1 MSWLIELLIEGV
13 REVCSQ
19 FLVDM
24 MDLLTNMFTELVS
37 CDLSLFEDLFG
48 VVKDLYE
55 NAILPLGIAI
65 LLLIL
70 VWQLFKTMFGRGGV
84 TAEDPVELVCRSCIC
99 LFFVIFAR
107 PLANYIL
114 SVAGTPYQWVAG
126 TEIEVESFSDF
137 VNALD
142 ALSAGLGIS
151 TLSITILMLIMQ
163 FVVAWN
169 YFKMLFIIAERYV
182 LLGVFSYT
190 APLAFATGGSKAT
203 NNILASWAKMFGGQ
217 VVLIIMNAWCMKMF
231 LSGYGNLMAT
241 GLGFTQFFIA
251 ALCLV
256 GFCKIAY
263 KLDSYMAALGVN
275 LGRPSNGIGA
285 MGLMMAASRLFS
297 HTSGYFGGTGNASSE
312 NESSSNNG
320 EGEANMSGGSGPIP
334 MSPGGVEPEEMNQ
347 SPVQETEG
355 ESTEAF
361 SADTGFDEVDDQND
375 VLEEMGAAPEMDQT
389 ETEEKDAGAA
399 AIFESNGDQTISTD
413 EEGNPV
419 PSAGDDEMFGNAGM
433 VEDDGETSESFT
445 GMVEDDTEQGT
456 AYAENVEEN
465 DPIPMGEGNEE
476 WSEQA
481 MENGETV
488 PDYPRKEE
496 EMEMPGMDLDSGGV
510 TEKDM
515 DLEGVANSSAGGSF
529 SDGEYDTKS
538 GAKDHASSETG
549 ILNEIGESTISGES
563 IAAESGYSEMN
574 NPDMEVSGH
583 IKEHTDTGKTSSSE
597 LGKGE
602 LLGKDY
608 EREDILNDGVPLT
621 EQDFHEMG
629 SIPSSE
635 KNHDTVPDNFHTVPK
650 SRKELHRGRKDDT
663 EF

>member
-1 MSWLIELLIEGV
+1 
-13 REVCSQ
+13 
-19 FLVDM
+19 
-24 MDLLTNMFTELVS
+24 
-37 CDLSLFEDLFG
+37 
-48 VVKDLYE
+48 
-55 NAILPLGIAI
+55 
-65 LLLIL
+65 
-70 VWQLFKTMFGRGGV
+70 
-84 TAEDPVELVCRSCIC
+84 
-99 LFFVIFAR
+99 
-107 PLANYIL
+107 
-114 SVAGTPYQWVAG
+114 
-126 TEIEVESFSDF
+126 
-137 VNALD
+137 
-142 ALSAGLGIS
+142 
-151 TLSITILMLIMQ
+151 
-163 FVVAWN
+163 
-169 YFKMLFIIAERYV
+169 
-182 LLGVFSYT
+182 
-190 APLAFATGGSKAT
+190 
-203 NNILASWAKMFGGQ
+203 
-217 VVLIIMNAWCMKMF
+217 
-231 LSGYGNLMAT
+231 
-241 GLGFTQFFIA
+241 
-251 ALCLV
+251 
-256 GFCKIAY
+256 
-263 KLDSYMAALGVN
+263 
-275 LGRPSNGIGA
+275 
-285 MGLMMAASRLFS
+285 
-297 HTSGYFGGTGNASSE
+297 
-312 NESSSNNG
+312 
-320 EGEANMSGGSGPIP
+320 

-361 SADTGFDEVDDQND
+361 SADTGFDQVDDQND

-389 ETEEKDAGAA
+389 ETEENDVGAA

-413 EEGNPV
+413 EDGNPV
-419 PSAGDDEMFGNAGM
+419 PSAGEDEMFGNAGM
-433 VEDDGETSESFT
+433 VENDGETSESFT

-515 DLEGVANSSAGGSF
+515 DLEGAVNSSAGGSF
-529 SDGEYDTKS
+529 SDGEYDDKS
-538 GAKDHASSETG
+538 GAKDHVSSEAG

-583 IKEHTDTGKTSSSE
+583 INEHTDTGKTSSSE

-629 SIPSSE
+629 SIPSAE
-635 KNHDTVPDNFHTVPK
+635 KNYDTVPDNFHTVPK

>member
-190 APLAFATGGSKAT
+190 SPLAFATGGSKAT

-361 SADTGFDEVDDQND
+361 SADTGFDEADDQND

-389 ETEEKDAGAA
+389 ETEENDVGAA

-413 EEGNPV
+413 EDGNPV
-419 PSAGDDEMFGNAGM
+419 PSAGEDEMFGNAGM
-433 VEDDGETSESFT
+433 VENDGETSESFT

-515 DLEGVANSSAGGSF
+515 DLEGAVNSSAGGSF
-529 SDGEYDTKS
+529 SDGEYDDKS
-538 GAKDHASSETG
+538 GAKDHVSSEAG
-549 ILNEIGESTISGES
+549 IKNEISESTISGER
-563 IAAESGYSEMN
+563 IAAEPGYSEMN

-583 IKEHTDTGKTSSSE
+583 INEHTDTGKTSSSE

-608 EREDILNDGVPLT
+608 EREDILNDDVPLT

-629 SIPSSE
+629 SIPSAE
-635 KNHDTVPDNFHTVPK
+635 KNYDTVPDNFHTVPK

>member
-1 MSWLIELLIEGV
+1 
-13 REVCSQ
+13 
-19 FLVDM
+19 
-24 MDLLTNMFTELVS
+24 
-37 CDLSLFEDLFG
+37 
-48 VVKDLYE
+48 
-55 NAILPLGIAI
+55 
-65 LLLIL
+65 
-70 VWQLFKTMFGRGGV
+70 
-84 TAEDPVELVCRSCIC
+84 
-99 LFFVIFAR
+99 
-107 PLANYIL
+107 
-114 SVAGTPYQWVAG
+114 
-126 TEIEVESFSDF
+126 
-137 VNALD
+137 
-142 ALSAGLGIS
+142 
-151 TLSITILMLIMQ
+151 
-163 FVVAWN
+163 
-169 YFKMLFIIAERYV
+169 
-182 LLGVFSYT
+182 
-190 APLAFATGGSKAT
+190 
-203 NNILASWAKMFGGQ
+203 
-217 VVLIIMNAWCMKMF
+217 
-231 LSGYGNLMAT
+231 
-241 GLGFTQFFIA
+241 
-251 ALCLV
+251 
-256 GFCKIAY
+256 
-263 KLDSYMAALGVN
+263 MAALGVN

-361 SADTGFDEVDDQND
+361 SADTGFDEADDQND

-399 AIFESNGDQTISTD
+399 AIFESNGDQTILTD
-413 EEGNPV
+413 EDGNPV
-419 PSAGDDEMFGNAGM
+419 PSAGEDEMFGNAGM
-433 VEDDGETSESFT
+433 VENDGETSESFT
-445 GMVEDDTEQGT
+445 GIVEDDTEQGT

-488 PDYPRKEE
+488 PDYPREEE
-496 EMEMPGMDLDSGGV
+496 EMEMPGMDLVSGGV

-515 DLEGVANSSAGGSF
+515 DLEGAANSSAGGSF
-529 SDGEYDTKS
+529 SDGEYDAKS
-538 GAKDHASSETG
+538 GAKDHVSSESG
-549 ILNEIGESTISGES
+549 ILNEIVESTISGES

-629 SIPSSE
+629 SIPSAE
-635 KNHDTVPDNFHTVPK
+635 KNYDTVPDNFHTVPK

>member
-70 VWQLFKTMFGRGGV
+70 IWQLFKTMFGRGGV

-190 APLAFATGGSKAT
+190 SPLAFATGGSKAT

-361 SADTGFDEVDDQND
+361 SADTGFDEADDQND

-399 AIFESNGDQTISTD
+399 AIFESNGDQTILTD
-413 EEGNPV
+413 EDGNPV
-419 PSAGDDEMFGNAGM
+419 PSAGEDEMFGNAGM
-433 VEDDGETSESFT
+433 VENDGETSESFT
-445 GMVEDDTEQGT
+445 GIVEDDTEQGT

-488 PDYPRKEE
+488 PDYPREEE
-496 EMEMPGMDLDSGGV
+496 EMEMPGMDLVSGGV

-515 DLEGVANSSAGGSF
+515 DLEGAANSSAGGSF
-529 SDGEYDTKS
+529 SDGEYDAKS
-538 GAKDHASSETG
+538 GAKDHVSSESG
-549 ILNEIGESTISGES
+549 ILNEIVESTISGES

-629 SIPSSE
+629 SIPSAE
-635 KNHDTVPDNFHTVPK
+635 KNYDTVPDNFHTVPK

>member
-1 MSWLIELLIEGV
+1 MSWLIELLIEGI

-55 NAILPLGIAI
+55 NAILPLGVAI

-142 ALSAGLGIS
+142 VLSAGLGIN

-190 APLAFATGGSKAT
+190 SPLAFATGGSKAT

-251 ALCLV
+251 TLCLI

-297 HTSGYFGGTGNASSE
+297 HTSGSFSGMGSSSTENGT
-312 NESSSNNG
+312 SSNNG
-320 EGEANMSGGSGPIP
+320 EGDVNMAEGNGPIP

-347 SPVQETEG
+347 SPVQETEA

-361 SADTGFDEVDDQND
+361 TADAGYEEPDSQDD
-375 VLEEMGAAPEMDQT
+375 VLEEMGAAPEMDQAEVNT
-389 ETEEKDAGAA
+389 AGADA
-399 AIFESNGDQTISTD
+399 FFENGGDQTIQSD

-419 PSAGDDEMFGNAGM
+419 PGEGKDTMFADAGM
-433 VEDDGETSESFT
+433 IENDEETAGNFAGTVEDES
-445 GMVEDDTEQGT
+445 EQGT
-456 AYAENVEEN
+456 AYAESVEDNE
-465 DPIPMGEGNEE
+465 PIPMGEGNEE
-476 WSEQA
+476 WTGQT
-481 MENGETV
+481 MENGEGV
-488 PDYPRKEE
+488 PDYPREDE
-496 EMEMPGMDLDSGGV
+496 EMEIPGMDLDSGGM

-515 DLEGVANSSAGGSF
+515 DLEGVTSGSAGSGL
-529 SDGEYDTKS
+529 SDGEYIS
-538 GAKDHASSETG
+538 GNSTQDLHSSGPG
-549 ILNEIGESTISGES
+549 ILNEIGESTV
-563 IAAESGYSEMN
+563 SEPGFSETT
-574 NPDMEVSGH
+574 NPDMEVSGR
-583 IKEHTDTGKTSSSE
+583 IQEHSDSDTLSSRE
-597 LGKGE
+597 AGKGE
-602 LLGKDY
+602 IHGKDFRRD
-608 EREDILNDGVPLT
+608 EFLREGSPLT
-621 EQDFHEMG
+621 EQDFKEMG
-629 SIPSSE
+629 GIPSSE
-635 KNHDTVPDNFHTVPK
+635 KYQEHFTDDFHTVPR
-650 SRKELHRGRKDDT
+650 SRRDIHRSRKDDT
-663 EF
+663 EY

>member
-419 PSAGDDEMFGNAGM
+419 PSAGEDEMFGNAGM

>member
-13 REVCSQ
+13 REICSQ

-24 MDLLTNMFTELVS
+24 MDLLTNTFTELVS

-55 NAILPLGIAI
+55 KAILPFGVAI

-70 VWQLFKTMFGRGGV
+70 IWQLFKTMFGRGGV

-142 ALSAGLGIS
+142 VLSAGLGIN

-190 APLAFATGGSKAT
+190 SPLAFATGGSKAT
-203 NNILASWAKMFGGQ
+203 NNILSSWAKMFGGQ

-251 ALCLV
+251 TLCLI

-285 MGLMMAASRLFS
+285 MGLMMAVSRLFS
-297 HTSGYFGGTGNASSE
+297 HTSGSFSGMGNAE
-312 NESSSNNG
+312 NETASNNG
-320 EGEANMSGGSGPIP
+320 EGDANMAEGNGSIP

-347 SPVQETEG
+347 PPVQETEE

-361 SADTGFDEVDDQND
+361 TADAGYDEPDSHNG
-375 VLEEMGAAPEMDQT
+375 VLDEMGAAPEMDQA
-389 ETEEKDAGAA
+389 EANPAEAGPV
-399 AIFESNGDQTISTD
+399 FESSGDQTIQSD

-419 PSAGDDEMFGNAGM
+419 AGDGKDTMFADAGM
-433 VEDDGETSESFT
+433 IENDEETAGNFAGTVEDES
-445 GMVEDDTEQGT
+445 EQGT
-456 AYAENVEEN
+456 AYAENVEDNE
-465 DPIPMGEGNEE
+465 PIPMGEGNEE
-476 WSEQA
+476 WTSQA
-481 MENGETV
+481 MENTEGV
-488 PDYPRKEE
+488 MDYPREDE
-496 EMEMPGMDLDSGGV
+496 EMEIPEMDFDSGGI
-510 TEKDM
+510 TEKAM
-515 DLEGVANSSAGGSF
+515 DIEGVTSGSAGSVL
-529 SDGEYDTKS
+529 SDGEHIS
-538 GAKDHASSETG
+538 GNSTQDLQSAGQG
-549 ILNEIGESTISGES
+549 ILNEIGES
-563 IAAESGYSEMN
+563 AVYESGFSETS
-574 NPDMEVSGH
+574 NPDMEVSGR
-583 IKEHTDTGKTSSSE
+583 IQEHNDSDTFSSRDA
-597 LGKGE
+597 GKGE
-602 LLGKDY
+602 LQGKGFNRD
-608 EREDILNDGVPLT
+608 EFIREGSPLT
-621 EQDFHEMG
+621 EHDFKEMG
-629 SIPSSE
+629 GIPSSGE
-635 KNHDTVPDNFHTVPK
+635 NQEHFTDDFHTVPR
-650 SRKELHRGRKDDT
+650 SRRDIHRSRKDDT
-663 EF
+663 EY

>member
-1 MSWLIELLIEGV
+1 MSWVIDLLIEGV

-84 TAEDPVELVCRSCIC
+84 TAEDPVELVCRSCIS

-190 APLAFATGGSKAT
+190 SPLAFATGGSKAT

-312 NESSSNNG
+312 NESSTNNG

-361 SADTGFDEVDDQND
+361 SADTGFDEADDQND

-399 AIFESNGDQTISTD
+399 AIFESNGDQTILTD
-413 EEGNPV
+413 EDGNPV
-419 PSAGDDEMFGNAGM
+419 PSAGEDEMFGNAGM
-433 VEDDGETSESFT
+433 VENDGETSESFT

-488 PDYPRKEE
+488 PDYPREEE
-496 EMEMPGMDLDSGGV
+496 EMEMPGMDLVSGGV

-515 DLEGVANSSAGGSF
+515 DLEGAANSSAGGSF
-529 SDGEYDTKS
+529 SAGEYDAKS
-538 GAKDHASSETG
+538 GAKDHVSSESG

-629 SIPSSE
+629 SIPSAE
-635 KNHDTVPDNFHTVPK
+635 KNYDTVPDNFHTVPK

>member
-182 LLGVFSYT
+182 LLGVLSYT

>member
-1 MSWLIELLIEGV
+1 M
-13 REVCSQ
+13 
-19 FLVDM
+19 
-24 MDLLTNMFTELVS
+24 
-37 CDLSLFEDLFG
+37 
-48 VVKDLYE
+48 
-55 NAILPLGIAI
+55 
-65 LLLIL
+65 
-70 VWQLFKTMFGRGGV
+70 
-84 TAEDPVELVCRSCIC
+84 
-99 LFFVIFAR
+99 IFAR

-190 APLAFATGGSKAT
+190 SPLAFATGGSKAT

-297 HTSGYFGGTGNASSE
+297 HTSGYFGGTGSASSE
-312 NESSSNNG
+312 NESSSNTG

-361 SADTGFDEVDDQND
+361 SADTGFDQVDDQND

-389 ETEEKDAGAA
+389 ETEENDAGAA

-413 EEGNPV
+413 EDGNPV
-419 PSAGDDEMFGNAGM
+419 PSAGEDEMFGNAGM
-433 VEDDGETSESFT
+433 VENDGETSESFT

-465 DPIPMGEGNEE
+465 EPIPMGKASEE

-515 DLEGVANSSAGGSF
+515 DLEGAANSSAGGSF
-529 SDGEYDTKS
+529 SDGEYDAKS
-538 GAKDHASSETG
+538 GVKDHVSSEAG
-549 ILNEIGESTISGES
+549 ILNEIGESTISGER

-629 SIPSSE
+629 SIPSAE
-635 KNHDTVPDNFHTVPK
+635 KNYDTVPDNFHTVPK

>member
-142 ALSAGLGIS
+142 VLSAGLGIS

-190 APLAFATGGSKAT
+190 SPLAFATGGSKAT

-334 MSPGGVEPEEMNQ
+334 MSPGGVEPEEMIQ

-355 ESTEAF
+355 ENTEAF
-361 SADTGFDEVDDQND
+361 SADTGFDEADDQND

-389 ETEEKDAGAA
+389 KTEEKDAGAA
-399 AIFESNGDQTISTD
+399 AIFESNGDQTILTD
-413 EEGNPV
+413 EDGNPV
-419 PSAGDDEMFGNAGM
+419 PNAGEAEMFGNAGM
-433 VEDDGETSESFT
+433 VENDGETSESFT

-465 DPIPMGEGNEE
+465 EPIPMGEGNEE

-488 PDYPRKEE
+488 PDYPREEE
-496 EMEMPGMDLDSGGV
+496 EMEMPGMDLDSVGV

-515 DLEGVANSSAGGSF
+515 DLEGAANSSAGGSF
-529 SDGEYDTKS
+529 SDGEYDAKS

-629 SIPSSE
+629 SIPSAE
-635 KNHDTVPDNFHTVPK
+635 KNYDTVPDNFHTVPK

>member
-190 APLAFATGGSKAT
+190 SPLAFATGGSKAT

-263 KLDSYMAALGVN
+263 KLDSYMAAG
-275 LGRPSNGIGA
+275 GGI
-285 MGLMMAASRLFS
+285 
-297 HTSGYFGGTGNASSE
+297 
-312 NESSSNNG
+312 
-320 EGEANMSGGSGPIP
+320 
-334 MSPGGVEPEEMNQ
+334 
-347 SPVQETEG
+347 
-355 ESTEAF
+355 
-361 SADTGFDEVDDQND
+361 
-375 VLEEMGAAPEMDQT
+375 
-389 ETEEKDAGAA
+389 
-399 AIFESNGDQTISTD
+399 
-413 EEGNPV
+413 
-419 PSAGDDEMFGNAGM
+419 
-433 VEDDGETSESFT
+433 
-445 GMVEDDTEQGT
+445 
-456 AYAENVEEN
+456 
-465 DPIPMGEGNEE
+465 
-476 WSEQA
+476 
-481 MENGETV
+481 
-488 PDYPRKEE
+488 
-496 EMEMPGMDLDSGGV
+496 
-510 TEKDM
+510 
-515 DLEGVANSSAGGSF
+515 
-529 SDGEYDTKS
+529 
-538 GAKDHASSETG
+538 
-549 ILNEIGESTISGES
+549 IG
-563 IAAESGYSEMN
+563 
-574 NPDMEVSGH
+574 
-583 IKEHTDTGKTSSSE
+583 
-597 LGKGE
+597 
-602 LLGKDY
+602 
-608 EREDILNDGVPLT
+608 
-621 EQDFHEMG
+621 
-629 SIPSSE
+629 
-635 KNHDTVPDNFHTVPK
+635 
-650 SRKELHRGRKDDT
+650 
-663 EF
+663 

>member
-190 APLAFATGGSKAT
+190 SPLAFATGGSKAT

-297 HTSGYFGGTGNASSE
+297 HTSGYFGGTGSASSE
-312 NESSSNNG
+312 NESSSNTG

-361 SADTGFDEVDDQND
+361 SADTGFDQVDDQND

-389 ETEEKDAGAA
+389 ETEENDAGAA

-413 EEGNPV
+413 EDGNPV
-419 PSAGDDEMFGNAGM
+419 PSAGEDEMFGNAGM
-433 VEDDGETSESFT
+433 VENDGETSESFT

-465 DPIPMGEGNEE
+465 DPIPMGEASEE

-515 DLEGVANSSAGGSF
+515 DLEGAVNSSAGGSF
-529 SDGEYDTKS
+529 SDGEYDAKS
-538 GAKDHASSETG
+538 GAKDHVSSEAG
-549 ILNEIGESTISGES
+549 ILNEIGESTISGER

-583 IKEHTDTGKTSSSE
+583 IKEHTDTGKMSSSE

-629 SIPSSE
+629 SIPSAE
-635 KNHDTVPDNFHTVPK
+635 KNYDTVPDNFHTVPK

>member
-389 ETEEKDAGAA
+389 ETEENDAGTA
-399 AIFESNGDQTISTD
+399 AISESNGDQTISTD
-413 EEGNPV
+413 EDCNPV
-419 PSAGDDEMFGNAGM
+419 PSAGEDEMFGNAGM
-433 VEDDGETSESFT
+433 VENDGETSESFT

-583 IKEHTDTGKTSSSE
+583 IKEHTYTGKTSSSE

>member
-13 REVCSQ
+13 REICSQ

-24 MDLLTNMFTELVS
+24 MDLLTNTFTEVVS

-55 NAILPLGIAI
+55 NAILPFGVAI

-137 VNALD
+137 VNTLD
-142 ALSAGLGIS
+142 VLSAGLGIS

-190 APLAFATGGSKAT
+190 SPLAFATGGSKAT

-251 ALCLV
+251 TLCLI

-297 HTSGYFGGTGNASSE
+297 HASGAFSGMG
-312 NESSSNNG
+312 SSSAENGTAPNNG
-320 EGEANMSGGSGPIP
+320 EGDANMAEGNGPIP

-347 SPVQETEG
+347 TPVQETEA
-355 ESTEAF
+355 ESTDAF
-361 SADTGFDEVDDQND
+361 TADAGYDEPDGQND
-375 VLEEMGAAPEMDQT
+375 VLEEMGAAPEMDQGEVNT
-389 ETEEKDAGAA
+389 PEADAF
-399 AIFESNGDQTISTD
+399 FESSGEQTVQSD
-413 EEGNPV
+413 KEGNP
-419 PSAGDDEMFGNAGM
+419 
-433 VEDDGETSESFT
+433 VEDDGESTMFTDAGMIENDEETDGNFT
-445 GMVEDDTEQGT
+445 GTVEDESEPGT
-456 AYAENVEEN
+456 AYAENVEDNE
-465 DPIPMGEGNEE
+465 PIPMGEGNDE
-476 WSEQA
+476 WTGQA
-481 MENGETV
+481 MENAEGV
-488 PDYPRKEE
+488 MDYPREDE
-496 EMEMPGMDLDSGGV
+496 EMEMPEMDLDSGGMA
-510 TEKDM
+510 EKDM
-515 DLEGVANSSAGGSF
+515 DLEGVTNGSAGSGQ
-529 SDGEYDTKS
+529 SDGEHIS
-538 GAKDHASSETG
+538 GNSTQELHSDGQG
-549 ILNEIGESTISGES
+549 ILGEIGENTVHEPGF
-563 IAAESGYSEMN
+563 SETT
-574 NPDMEVSGH
+574 NPDMEVSGR
-583 IKEHTDTGKTSSSE
+583 IQEHNDSDTFSSRDEGKR
-597 LGKGE
+597 GIQ
-602 LLGKDY
+602 GKDFSRD
-608 EREDILNDGVPLT
+608 EFLREGSPLT
-621 EQDFHEMG
+621 EHDFKEMDGIPSYENYQDQFTDDFHA
-629 SIPSSE
+629 
-635 KNHDTVPDNFHTVPK
+635 VPR
-650 SRKELHRGRKDDT
+650 SRREIHRSRKDDT
-663 EF
+663 EY

>member
-37 CDLSLFEDLFG
+37 CDLSLFEELFG

-126 TEIEVESFSDF
+126 TDIEIESFSDF

-142 ALSAGLGIS
+142 AISAGLGIS

-163 FVVAWN
+163 FVIAWN

-190 APLAFATGGSKAT
+190 SPLAFATGGSKAT

-241 GLGFTQFFIA
+241 GLGFTKFFIA

-297 HTSGYFGGTGNASSE
+297 HTSGYFGGTENASSE
-312 NESSSNNG
+312 NGSSSNSG

-334 MSPGGVEPEEMNQ
+334 MSPSGVEPEEMNQ
-347 SPVQETEG
+347 SMGQETEG
-355 ESTEAF
+355 ESTDAILEDA
-361 SADTGFDEVDDQND
+361 GFDEVNNQND
-375 VLEEMGAAPEMDQT
+375 VLEEMGVASEMDQT
-389 ETEEKDAGAA
+389 EAEESDVGTA
-399 AIFESNGDQTISTD
+399 AIFESNGDQTIPSD
-413 EEGNPV
+413 EDGNPV
-419 PSAGDDEMFGNAGM
+419 PSAGEDEMFGTPGM
-433 VEDDGETSESFT
+433 VENDGEPSESFT

-465 DPIPMGEGNEE
+465 EPIPMGEASEE
-476 WSEQA
+476 WSGQA
-481 MENGETV
+481 MENEANV
-488 PDYPRKEE
+488 PDYPREEE
-496 EMEMPGMDLDSGGV
+496 EMEIQGMDLDSGGV
-510 TEKDM
+510 AEKDM
-515 DLEGVANSSAGGSF
+515 DLEGTTTSSAGGSF
-529 SDGEYDTKS
+529 SDGEYDAGA
-538 GAKDHASSETG
+538 GAKDHVSSEAG

-563 IAAESGYSEMN
+563 IAAGSGYSEMN
-574 NPDMEVSGH
+574 DLDMEVSGH
-583 IKEHTDTGKTSSSE
+583 IKDHADTGKISSPEFGKGHS
-597 LGKGE
+597 LGKG
-602 LLGKDY
+602 Y
-608 EREDILNDGVPLT
+608 EREDTLNDGVPLT

-629 SIPSSE
+629 SIPSAD
-635 KNHDTVPDNFHTVPK
+635 KIHDTVPDDFHTVPRT
-650 SRKELHRGRKDDT
+650 RKELHRGRKDET

>member
-433 VEDDGETSESFT
+433 VEDDGETTESFT

-529 SDGEYDTKS
+529 SDGEYDAKS

>member
-70 VWQLFKTMFGRGGV
+70 VWQLFKTMFGRGSV

>member
-389 ETEEKDAGAA
+389 ETEENDAGTA

-413 EEGNPV
+413 EDCNPV
-419 PSAGDDEMFGNAGM
+419 PSAGEDEMFGNAGM
-433 VEDDGETSESFT
+433 VENDGETSESFT

-529 SDGEYDTKS
+529 SDGEYDAKS

-629 SIPSSE
+629 SIPSAE
-635 KNHDTVPDNFHTVPK
+635 KIYDTVPDNFHTVPK

>member
-1 MSWLIELLIEGV
+1 MI
-13 REVCSQ
+13 
-19 FLVDM
+19 
-24 MDLLTNMFTELVS
+24 
-37 CDLSLFEDLFG
+37 
-48 VVKDLYE
+48 
-55 NAILPLGIAI
+55 
-65 LLLIL
+65 
-70 VWQLFKTMFGRGGV
+70 
-84 TAEDPVELVCRSCIC
+84 
-99 LFFVIFAR
+99 
-107 PLANYIL
+107 
-114 SVAGTPYQWVAG
+114 
-126 TEIEVESFSDF
+126 
-137 VNALD
+137 
-142 ALSAGLGIS
+142 
-151 TLSITILMLIMQ
+151 
-163 FVVAWN
+163 
-169 YFKMLFIIAERYV
+169 
-182 LLGVFSYT
+182 
-190 APLAFATGGSKAT
+190 
-203 NNILASWAKMFGGQ
+203 
-217 VVLIIMNAWCMKMF
+217 
-231 LSGYGNLMAT
+231 
-241 GLGFTQFFIA
+241 
-251 ALCLV
+251 
-256 GFCKIAY
+256 
-263 KLDSYMAALGVN
+263 
-275 LGRPSNGIGA
+275 
-285 MGLMMAASRLFS
+285 AASRLFS

-389 ETEEKDAGAA
+389 ETEENDAGTA
-399 AIFESNGDQTISTD
+399 AISESNGDQTISTD
-413 EEGNPV
+413 EDCNPV
-419 PSAGDDEMFGNAGM
+419 PSAGEDEMFGNAGM
-433 VEDDGETSESFT
+433 VENDGETSESFT

-529 SDGEYDTKS
+529 SDGEYDAKS

-629 SIPSSE
+629 SIPSAE
-635 KNHDTVPDNFHTVPK
+635 KIYDTVPDNFHTVPK

>member
-190 APLAFATGGSKAT
+190 SPLAFATGGSKAT

-312 NESSSNNG
+312 NESSSNTG

-389 ETEEKDAGAA
+389 ETKENDAGAA

-413 EEGNPV
+413 EDGNPV
-419 PSAGDDEMFGNAGM
+419 PSAGEDEMFGNAGM
-433 VEDDGETSESFT
+433 VENDGETSESFT

-465 DPIPMGEGNEE
+465 DPIPMGEASEE

>member
-190 APLAFATGGSKAT
+190 SPLAFATGGSKAT

-389 ETEEKDAGAA
+389 ETEEKDAGTA

-413 EEGNPV
+413 EDGNPV
-419 PSAGDDEMFGNAGM
+419 PSAGEDEMFGNAGM
-433 VEDDGETSESFT
+433 VENDGETSESFT

-529 SDGEYDTKS
+529 SDGEYDAKS

-608 EREDILNDGVPLT
+608 EREDTLNDGVPLT

>member
-70 VWQLFKTMFGRGGV
+70 IWQLFKTMFGRGGV

-142 ALSAGLGIS
+142 TLSAGLGIS

-169 YFKMLFIIAERYV
+169 YFKMLFVIAERYV

-190 APLAFATGGSKAT
+190 SPLAFATGGSKAT

-251 ALCLV
+251 VLCLV

-297 HTSGYFGGTGNASSE
+297 HTSGYFGGTGNDSSE
-312 NESSSNNG
+312 NESSSNTG

-334 MSPGGVEPEEMNQ
+334 MSPGGIEPEEMNQ
-347 SPVQETEG
+347 SPVRETEG

-361 SADTGFDEVDDQND
+361 SADTGFDEADNQND
-375 VLEEMGAAPEMDQT
+375 VLEEMGAAPEMNQA
-389 ETEEKDAGAA
+389 ETEENDAGTL
-399 AIFESNGDQTISTD
+399 AIFESNGDQTIPTD
-413 EEGNPV
+413 EEGNPL
-419 PSAGDDEMFGNAGM
+419 PSTREDEMFGNAGM
-433 VEDDGETSESFT
+433 VENDGETSESFT

-456 AYAENVEEN
+456 AYAENVEGNE
-465 DPIPMGEGNEE
+465 PISMGEASEE

-488 PDYPRKEE
+488 PDYPREE
-496 EMEMPGMDLDSGGV
+496 EKMEIPGMDLDSGGA

-515 DLEGVANSSAGGSF
+515 DLEGATNSSAGGSF

-538 GAKDHASSETG
+538 GAKDHVSSEAG

-583 IKEHTDTGKTSSSE
+583 IKEYTDTGKMSSSE

-602 LLGKDY
+602 FLGKDY
-608 EREDILNDGVPLT
+608 EREDTLNDGVPLT

-629 SIPSSE
+629 SIPSAE
-635 KNHDTVPDNFHTVPK
+635 KNYDTVPDNFHTVPK
-650 SRKELHRGRKDDT
+650 SRKELHRGRRDDT

>member
-190 APLAFATGGSKAT
+190 SPLAFATGGSKAT

-297 HTSGYFGGTGNASSE
+297 HTSGYFGGTGSASSE
-312 NESSSNNG
+312 NESSSNTG

-361 SADTGFDEVDDQND
+361 SADTGFDQVDDQND

-389 ETEEKDAGAA
+389 ETEENDAGAA

-413 EEGNPV
+413 EDGNPV
-419 PSAGDDEMFGNAGM
+419 PSAGEDEMFGNAGM
-433 VEDDGETSESFT
+433 VENDGETSESFT

-465 DPIPMGEGNEE
+465 DPIPMGEASEE

-515 DLEGVANSSAGGSF
+515 DLEGAVNSSAGGSF
-529 SDGEYDTKS
+529 SDGEYDGKS
-538 GAKDHASSETG
+538 GAKDHVSSEAG
-549 ILNEIGESTISGES
+549 ILNEIGESTISGER

-583 IKEHTDTGKTSSSE
+583 IKEHIDTGKMSSSE

-608 EREDILNDGVPLT
+608 EREDTLNDGVPLT

-629 SIPSSE
+629 SIPSAE
-635 KNHDTVPDNFHTVPK
+635 KNYDTVPDNFHTVPK

>member
-190 APLAFATGGSKAT
+190 SPLAFATGGSKAT

-355 ESTEAF
+355 ENTEAF

-389 ETEEKDAGAA
+389 ETEENDAGAA

-413 EEGNPV
+413 EDGNPV
-419 PSAGDDEMFGNAGM
+419 PSAGEDEMFGNAGM
-433 VEDDGETSESFT
+433 VENDGETSESFT

-465 DPIPMGEGNEE
+465 EPIPMGESSEE

-515 DLEGVANSSAGGSF
+515 DLEGAANSSAGGSF

-538 GAKDHASSETG
+538 GAKDHASSEAG
-549 ILNEIGESTISGES
+549 ILNEIGESTISGEH
-563 IAAESGYSEMN
+563 ITAESGYSEMN

-629 SIPSSE
+629 SIPSAE
-635 KNHDTVPDNFHTVPK
+635 KNYDNVPDNFHTVPK